1 MRFRGARRASKG
13 GRGIGIRLAVGVVA
27 LLCASTML
35 GSAAATATA
44 HGRAGDP
51 PYVYVT
57 NQTLNTVS
65 AVDPSTDTIV
75 DTIPVGP
82 GPEGIAATPDGAKV
96 YVANSF
102 DSSVS
107 VIDTATGTVT
117 ATIPVGGG
125 PRGVTVSPNGSEVY
139 VTDMYSN
146 SVSVIAVATDTVTA
160 TIPVGGAPQAVSFS
174 PDGATAYV
182 ANRDSGTV
190 SVINTA
196 THTVTATVTV
206 GGTPR
211 SVAVTPDGATVYVT
225 NGDGRVSVISA
236 ATLAVT
242 TTIPVG
248 STPIGV
254 VVSPDGSTVY
264 VTNSGSASVSV
275 IAVATN
281 TVTKT
286 IGVGGTPTGIAISP
300 DGSTV
305 YVTNYTSSTTVSKID
320 TATNTVSKTIS
331 GFFTPYGVTFAPAP
345 RERPPAN
352 VRIVKSAPETAPQGK
367 EITYSLE
374 VYNDGLGTADDV
386 VVTDQIGAD
395 LDLVSWPPECTVLG
409 KTLTCDL
416 GSMAG
421 EEHRTLM
428 YTVRVSPG
436 APVGTSIEDCAAV
449 SSTTPQLNEDGKE
462 WCTATTVVP
471 DPAELT
477 IVKSGPGSAAPGGTV
492 TYTFT
497 VTNSGPD
504 HAEDTEVSDVL
515 PAELTD
521 IAVPGGCSLAGHT
534 LTCAVGTLDSG
545 ATRTFV
551 VTATVSAGTAEG
563 TALQNC
569 ATVTTST
576 PETDYTNNTSCVQ
589 TDVGLVGAPTDLAI
603 GKGGPLTVEQGGT
616 ATYDLTV
623 INRGTNDAHETTVT
637 DVFPANETVIDV
649 PAGCTLAGHT
659 LTCTVGTLA
668 AGDSATFTV
677 RVRVSADAPA
687 GFDVE
692 NCAAAETTTPD
703 SDLTNNGSCTAALV
717 EHEPATDVAVDK
729 TAPPSAARGEVIT
742 YTITVTN
749 RSGVDA
755 HDTVA
760 GDVFPGEVR
769 VIAIP
774 SDCTL
779 SGLSMICVI
788 GTLPGGATRTFL
800 VTAEVATD
808 LAPLSAIENCAA
820 ITTTTAETTLEDNA
834 SCRQTIVSPGPPVV
848 SVTG

>member
-1 MRFRGARRASKG
+1 MRFLGALRG
-13 GRGIGIRLAVGVVA
+13 RLAIGVVA
-27 LLCASTML
+27 VLCLSAMVSL
-35 GSAAATATA
+35 GATGKAQGA
-44 HGRAGDP
+44 AGDP

-65 AVDPSTDTIV
+65 VVDPSTDAIV

-82 GPEGIAATPDGAKV
+82 GPEGIAVTPDGAKV

-117 ATIPVGGG
+117 ATVTVGGG
-125 PRGVTVSPNGSEVY
+125 PRGVTVSPDGAEVY
-139 VTDMYSN
+139 VTNMYSN
-146 SVSVIAVATDTVTA
+146 SVSVIAAATDTVIA
-160 TIPVGGAPQAVSFS
+160 TIPVGGAPQAVAFS

-182 ANRDSGTV
+182 ADRDSGTV

-211 SVAVTPDGATVYVT
+211 SLAVTPDGATVYVT

-275 IAVATN
+275 IAAATN

-320 TATNTVSKTIS
+320 TSTNTVSKTIS

-367 EITYSLE
+367 DITYSLE

-395 LDLVSWPPECTVLG
+395 LDLVSWPPECMVLG

-421 EEHRTLM
+421 EEHRTVM
-428 YTVRVSPG
+428 YTVRVSPT
-436 APVGTSIEDCAAV
+436 APVGTNIEDCAAV

-462 WCTATTVVP
+462 WCTSTTVVP
-471 DPAELT
+471 DPADLVMT
-477 IVKSGPGSAAPGGTV
+477 KTAVPGTVTPGGTI
-492 TYTFT
+492 TYTIS
-497 VTNSGPD
+497 VINHGPD
-504 HAEDTEVSDVL
+504 AAEHTVVSDVF
-515 PAELTD
+515 PAELTG
-521 IAVPGGCSLAGHT
+521 ISVPAGCSLAGRT
-534 LTCAVGTLDSG
+534 LGCDLGTLG
-545 ATRTFV
+545 PGETKTFT
-551 VTATVSAGTAEG
+551 VTATVAPGTATG
-563 TALQNC
+563 TAIDNC
-569 ATVTTST
+569 ATVETST
-576 PETDYTNNTSCVQ
+576 PEPDYGNNDSCVQ
-589 TDVGLVGAPTDLAI
+589 TFVGTPRAPTDVEMA
-603 GKGGPLTVEQGGT
+603 KGGPLTVEQGGT
-616 ATYDLTV
+616 ATYTLTV
-623 INRGTNDAHETTVT
+623 INRGTVAADGTTVS
-637 DVFPANETVIDV
+637 DVFPDDVTVIEV
-649 PAGCTLAGHT
+649 PSGCTLAGRI
-659 LTCTVGTLA
+659 LTCAVGTLA
-668 AGDSATFTV
+668 PGASTAFTV

-703 SDLTNNGSCTAALV
+703 SDLTNNGACTAALV
-717 EHEPATDVAVDK
+717 EHEPVTDVAMDK
-729 TAPPSAARGEVIT
+729 TAPPTATRGQVIT
-742 YTITVTN
+742 YTLSVTN
-749 RSGVDA
+749 RSGTDA
-755 HDTVA
+755 RDTVV
-760 GDVFPGEVR
+760 GDVFPSEVTVIGIPGE
-769 VIAIP
+769 
-774 SDCTL
+774 CTL
-779 SGLSMICVI
+779 SGPSLTCVI

-800 VTAEVATD
+800 VTAEVLTG

-820 ITTTTAETTLEDNA
+820 ITTTTGETTLEDNA